1 MRRLLAAA
9 VVLLPV
15 SVFAGCGGGA
25 KESTPSPPPP
35 LTTTTTAAP
44 TQPTTT
50 TAPPV
55 VPAMSWQEAGAFVWH
70 ETDISPEALGQE
82 LRANGFGWVA
92 LFVQDGV
99 TEDPVE
105 GNWIARFRA
114 ASGLPVGGWGALRTD
129 PVQEARL
136 ASSLVARDGLD
147 FYIADAEAEYAYS
160 GAGGPSRVRFDRS
173 REFVSEFRRLEPA
186 LPAAVSSYCRP
197 DQHDLDW
204 KAWSAAGFA
213 FLPQAY
219 VNDFGMAASP
229 SACANGAAKW
239 FPRDKVHPVVGSYS
253 GLRGLVSPE
262 TWGRLLS
269 AAGTT
274 GFAIY
279 PAEVGLSNQ
288 DWAAFGQSLRAA
300 RLASLPG

>member
-1 MRRLLAAA
+1 VRRLLAAA
-9 VVLLPV
+9 VLLLPV

-219 VNDFGMAASP
+219 VNDFGREVTPAACVGAAANWFP
-229 SACANGAAKW
+229 SADVHPTIGMYPGALRSLGAAA
-239 FPRDKVHPVVGSYS
+239 YA
-253 GLRGLVSPE
+253 
-262 TWGRLLS
+262 RLL
-269 AAGTT
+269 AQAGTT
-274 GFAIY
+274 GFSVYLAETRMTPAAWSILGAAIRDHRIAI
-279 PAEVGLSNQ
+279 PS
-288 DWAAFGQSLRAA
+288 
-300 RLASLPG
+300 